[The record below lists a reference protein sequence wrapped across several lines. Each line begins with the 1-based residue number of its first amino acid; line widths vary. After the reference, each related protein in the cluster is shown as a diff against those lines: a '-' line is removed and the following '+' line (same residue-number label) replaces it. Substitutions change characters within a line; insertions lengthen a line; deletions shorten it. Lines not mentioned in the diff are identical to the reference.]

1 MVLIILTNIKT
12 YYYENIIVNNFILE
26 NIFNIF
32 VICLI
37 FQYMTENKTENLDVK

>member
-26 NIFNIF
+26 N
-32 VICLI
+32 V
-37 FQYMTENKTENLDVK
+37 FQHFCDMFDIPIYD